1 MVTVYFIRANNEKVR
16 VEVSEGTTLMQAA
29 KEANIREIPADC
41 GGCCACGTCHVH
53 VKTLDKIEPAD
64 YNSLETELLEVED
77 DYDRMTSR
85 LSCQI
90 QLNDKHNGLEVELR
104 DNELL

>member
-1 MVTVYFIRANNEKVR
+1 MISVYFIRNGKERIKVD
-16 VEVSEGTTLMQAA
+16 VEPGFTLMEAA
-29 KEANIREIPADC
+29 KKADIPEIPADC